1 MYVGLNCLKNLCLR
15 LVSGVPQFFL
25 GLHPCVPSVVA
36 ETRNGD
42 NATSHNTAAAAAAA
56 AAVDNDADDLTNAVR
71 AVRC

>member
-1 MYVGLNCLKNLCLR
+1 
-15 LVSGVPQFFL
+15 
-25 GLHPCVPSVVA
+25 VA

-56 AAVDNDADDLTNAVR
+56 AAAFDNDADDLTNAVR

>member
-1 MYVGLNCLKNLCLR
+1 M
-15 LVSGVPQFFL
+15 
-25 GLHPCVPSVVA
+25 A

-56 AAVDNDADDLTNAVR
+56 AAAAVDNDADDFTNAVR

>member
-1 MYVGLNCLKNLCLR
+1 
-15 LVSGVPQFFL
+15 
-25 GLHPCVPSVVA
+25 VA

>member
-1 MYVGLNCLKNLCLR
+1 
-15 LVSGVPQFFL
+15 
-25 GLHPCVPSVVA
+25 VA

-42 NATSHNTAAAAAAA
+42 NATSHNTAAAAAA